1 MSNRIT
7 AFAAAA
13 FVACLAGTVMTTTS
27 GNAAPADD
35 PPAKDECLSA
45 PKAST
50 PAGGHWYYRIERG
63 TKRKCWYLG
72 DAGGKVN
79 RAVLSKTFSAKE
91 PKTPRG
97 SDQLLADARAEL
109 PAGNAPMETT
119 RSEQASLAET
129 VWPAIPG
136 PTADAGMRDSSGGNT
151 TALSAQGT
159 VQGSAQGSTQDAA
172 QASAQGWNI
181 ASRWPAS
188 NSVASAET
196 QPQIDTR
203 GEASPALTADR
214 LTTVAAATPPQA
226 ATTPQQIS
234 PPQAAAQPE
243 DSLITPIRM
252 LLLLIT
258 VVLVLAA
265 ILGRVIFKYL
275 GSRQNPRN
283 HVRSPRRA
291 IWDAVPDDM
300 SAYVQDDLIQRDLIQ
315 DDLPARRIAA
325 PRNYPIASDRVDEIE
340 ELLHRASKRSAG

>member
-13 FVACLAGTVMTTTS
+13 LVACLAGTISTTTS

-35 PPAKDECLSA
+35 PAAKDECLSA

-79 RAVLSKTFSAKE
+79 KAVSSKTTSAKE

-109 PAGNAPMETT
+109 PAGNAPMGTT
-119 RSEQASLAET
+119 RSEQAALAET

-136 PTADAGMRDSSGGNT
+136 PTADAATRDSSGGNT
-151 TALSAQGT
+151 TALSAQRS
-159 VQGSAQGSTQDAA
+159 VQGSTQDAA

-203 GEASPALTADR
+203 GEASSALTAER

-265 ILGRVIFKYL
+265 ILGRVIFKYV

-300 SAYVQDDLIQRDLIQ
+300 SAYVQDDLIQ